1 MACVQGRL
9 TKNVKDL
16 LWLNEWDHKGGS
28 DASAALKDLEV
39 LTLVHLFLHDADLD
53 PSSSTLSA
61 RLVNW
66 QATQRACNAVQTP
79 KDLLANV

>member
-1 MACVQGRL
+1 MRGMHASCNSCLMACVQGRL

-39 LTLVHLFLHDADLD
+39 LALTHLFLHDSIKNGLD
-53 PSSSTLSA
+53 H
-61 RLVNW
+61 
-66 QATQRACNAVQTP
+66 
-79 KDLLANV
+79 

>member
-39 LTLVHLFLHDADLD
+39 LTLVHLFLLD
-53 PSSSTLSA
+53 QSTTTLTA

-66 QATQRACNAVQTP
+66 QAT
-79 KDLLANV
+79 